1 MKKFLSYL
9 LVAAMAVTALAGCG
23 KKEAGTELTA
33 AKDYLYS
40 MYKDKQGTTPS
51 DFERVSV
58 LNVGGVTYNVDWS
71 VDVKDGVSIVK
82 GAEMTTIDVN
92 EETENAVPYVLTATI
107 SDAKGANVSVT
118 FNHEVPAYHDT
129 TWAEYAEAK
138 AGTVVNCTGVVT
150 GIMSKTNGN
159 SSNCLYFQDADGAYY
174 AYNLGEDP
182 VELGIETGMTVK
194 VSGTKDIYS
203 GTYEIINAKATIVDT
218 NKTEVAAVDYTDL
231 YTNAEDLKD
240 ANLTK
245 AQSLLVSLKGVEITG
260 ADVAN
265 GYFKFKLADKES
277 YVRISS
283 SVCPIVADKDTF
295 ITGHGEHL
303 GWTANVT
310 GILCLYDGAFYLTPV
325 SVDAFEYLSLPER
338 SDEDMCAFEADN
350 LKLSSSYS
358 AETTVELPAEGKG
371 YKDVKIAWTTSD
383 DTFAAIADGVLTIV
397 LPEDENKE
405 VTVTATLTAGAAS
418 LTKEFN
424 FVVEAPS
431 DDLCEAAILDKAFA
445 LEEGKAMSGKQV
457 LRGTVSEIVTEYS
470 DEYKNITVNLEVAG
484 QTIQCFRL
492 EGEGADKLA
501 VGDEITVT
509 GVIKNYKGTVE
520 FDAKSTFS
528 KDTTVEDAK
537 MAVTLEKAFALEE
550 GKAMNGKS
558 VLKGKVTEIVTEY
571 SDEYKN
577 ITVNME
583 VQGQTVQCFRLQGE
597 GADKLAVGDEIVVW
611 GTLKNYKGTVEFDAK
626 CEFSK
631 EKTVDEAKQ
640 TVTLEKAF
648 ALEEGKALNY
658 MSQLTGTITEIPTE
672 YSDEYKNVTVNIDCQ
687 GQTVQCFRLQGEGAD
702 KLAVGDVIT
711 VTGTLK
717 NYKGTVE
724 FDAKCTFTK

>member
-182 VELGIETGMTVK
+182 VDLGIETGMTVK

-203 GTYEIINAKATIVDT
+203 GTYEIINAKATVVDT
-218 NKTEVAAVDYTDL
+218 NKTEVAAADYTDL

-405 VTVTATLTAGAAS
+405 VTLTATLTAGAAS

-640 TVTLEKAF
+640 TVTLDKAF

>member
-58 LNVGGVTYNVDWS
+58 LNVGGVNYDVDWS

-203 GTYEIINAKATIVDT
+203 GTYEIINAKATVVDT
-218 NKTEVAAVDYTDL
+218 NKTEVAAADYTDL

-240 ANLTK
+240 ANLTS
-245 AQSLLVSLKGVEITG
+245 AQSLLVSLNGVEITG

-424 FVVEAPS
+424 FVIEAPS

-640 TVTLEKAF
+640 AVTLEKAF

-672 YSDEYKNVTVNIDCQ
+672 YSDEYKNVTVNIEVQ

>member
-182 VELGIETGMTVK
+182 VDLGIETGMTVK

-203 GTYEIINAKATIVDT
+203 GTYEIINAKATVVDT
-218 NKTEVAAVDYTDL
+218 NKTEVAAADYTDL

-240 ANLTK
+240 ANLTS
-245 AQSLLVSLKGVEITG
+245 AQSLLVSLNGVEITG

-424 FVVEAPS
+424 FVIEAPS

-640 TVTLEKAF
+640 AVTLEKAF

-672 YSDEYKNVTVNIDCQ
+672 YSDEYKNVTVNIEVQ

>member
-129 TWAEYAEAK
+129 TWDEYAEAK

-218 NKTEVAAVDYTDL
+218 NKTEVAAADYTDL

-245 AQSLLVSLKGVEITG
+245 AQSLLVSLNGVEITG

-509 GVIKNYKGTVE
+509 GVLKNYKGPVE

-597 GADKLAVGDEIVVW
+597 GADKLAVGD
-611 GTLKNYKGTVEFDAK
+611 
-626 CEFSK
+626 
-631 EKTVDEAKQ
+631 
-640 TVTLEKAF
+640 
-648 ALEEGKALNY
+648 
-658 MSQLTGTITEIPTE
+658 
-672 YSDEYKNVTVNIDCQ
+672 
-687 GQTVQCFRLQGEGAD
+687 
-702 KLAVGDVIT
+702 VIT

>member
-9 LVAAMAVTALAGCG
+9 LVAAMSVTLLAGCG

-597 GADKLAVGDEIVVW
+597 GADKLAVGD
-611 GTLKNYKGTVEFDAK
+611 
-626 CEFSK
+626 
-631 EKTVDEAKQ
+631 
-640 TVTLEKAF
+640 
-648 ALEEGKALNY
+648 
-658 MSQLTGTITEIPTE
+658 
-672 YSDEYKNVTVNIDCQ
+672 
-687 GQTVQCFRLQGEGAD
+687 
-702 KLAVGDVIT
+702 VIT

>member
-424 FVVEAPS
+424 FVIEAPS

>member
-9 LVAAMAVTALAGCG
+9 LVAAMSVTLLAGCG

-182 VELGIETGMTVK
+182 VDLGIETGMTVK

-203 GTYEIINAKATIVDT
+203 GTYEIINAKATVVDT
-218 NKTEVAAVDYTDL
+218 NKTEVAAADYTDL

-358 AETTVELPAEGKG
+358 AETTVDLPAEGKG

-383 DTFAAIADGVLTIV
+383 DTFAAIVDGVLTIV

-445 LEEGKAMSGKQV
+445 L
-457 LRGTVSEIVTEYS
+457 
-470 DEYKNITVNLEVAG
+470 
-484 QTIQCFRL
+484 
-492 EGEGADKLA
+492 
-501 VGDEITVT
+501 
-509 GVIKNYKGTVE
+509 
-520 FDAKSTFS
+520 
-528 KDTTVEDAK
+528 
-537 MAVTLEKAFALEE
+537 
-550 GKAMNGKS
+550 
-558 VLKGKVTEIVTEY
+558 
-571 SDEYKN
+571 
-577 ITVNME
+577 
-583 VQGQTVQCFRLQGE
+583 
-597 GADKLAVGDEIVVW
+597 
-611 GTLKNYKGTVEFDAK
+611 
-626 CEFSK
+626 
-631 EKTVDEAKQ
+631 
-640 TVTLEKAF
+640 
-648 ALEEGKALNY
+648 
-658 MSQLTGTITEIPTE
+658 
-672 YSDEYKNVTVNIDCQ
+672 
-687 GQTVQCFRLQGEGAD
+687 
-702 KLAVGDVIT
+702 
-711 VTGTLK
+711 
-717 NYKGTVE
+717 
-724 FDAKCTFTK
+724 

>member
-9 LVAAMAVTALAGCG
+9 LIAAMAVTALAGCG
-23 KKEAGTELTA
+23 KKEAGEELTA
-33 AKDYLYS
+33 AKNYLYS

-58 LNVGGVTYNVDWS
+58 LNVNGVSYDVDWS
-71 VDVKDGVSIVK
+71 VDVKEGVTIVK
-82 GAEMTTIDVN
+82 GAEVSTIDVN
-92 EETENAVPYVLTATI
+92 EDTEVAVPYVLTATI
-107 SDAKGANVSVT
+107 KDAKGANVTVS

-129 TWAEYAEAK
+129 TWAEYAEA
-138 AGTVVNCTGVVT
+138 ASGTVVNCTGVVT
-150 GIMSKTNGN
+150 GVMSKANGN

-182 VELGIETGMTVK
+182 VEAGIEVGMTVK
-194 VSGTKDIYS
+194 VSGTKDVYS
-203 GTYEIINAKATIVDT
+203 GTYEIINAKATIVDE
-218 NKTEVAAVDYTDL
+218 NKTEVAAADYTDL
-231 YTNAEDLKD
+231 YTNAADLKD

-245 AQSLLVSLKGVEITG
+245 AQSLLVSLNGVEITSG
-260 ADVAN
+260 DTSN
-265 GYFKFKLADKES
+265 GYYKFKLADKES

-283 SVCPIVADKDTF
+283 SVCPIVADKDAF
-295 ITGHGEHL
+295 IAGHSEHL

-383 DTFAAIADGVLTIV
+383 DTFAAIADGVLNIV
-397 LPEDENKE
+397 LPEDEDKE

-418 LTKEFN
+418 LTKEFT
-424 FVVEAPS
+424 FKIEAPS

-457 LRGTVSEIVTEYS
+457 LRGKVTEIVTPYS

-501 VGDEITVT
+501 VDDEITVT
-509 GVIKNYKGTVE
+509 GIIKNYKGTVE

-528 KDTTVEDAK
+528 KDATVEDAK
-537 MAVTLEKAFALEE
+537 AAVTLEKAFALEE
-550 GKAMNGKS
+550 GKALNGKS

-583 VQGQTVQCFRLQGE
+583 VQGQTIQCFRLQGE
-597 GADKLAVGDEIVVW
+597 GADKLAVGDEIVVI

-631 EKTVDEAKQ
+631 EMTVDEAKQ
-640 TVTLEKAF
+640 AVTLEKAF

-658 MSQLTGTITEIPTE
+658 MSQLTGTITEIPTA
-672 YSDEYKNVTVNIDCQ
+672 YSDEYKNVTVNIEVQ

>member
-9 LVAAMAVTALAGCG
+9 LVAAMSVTLLAGCG

-58 LNVGGVTYNVDWS
+58 LNVGGVNYDVDWS
-71 VDVKDGVSIVK
+71 ADVKDGVSIVK

-92 EETENAVPYVLTATI
+92 EDTENAIPYVLTATI
-107 SDAKGANVSVT
+107 KDAKGATVSVT

-129 TWAEYAEAK
+129 TWAEYAEAA

-260 ADVAN
+260 ADVAS

-338 SDEDMCAFEADN
+338 SDDDMCAFEADN
-350 LKLSSSYS
+350 LKLSTSYS

-383 DTFAAIADGVLTIV
+383 DTFAAIVDGVLTIV

-457 LRGTVSEIVTEYS
+457 LRGKVTEIVTPYS

-501 VGDEITVT
+501 VDDEITVT

-528 KDTTVEDAK
+528 KDATVEDAK

>member
-107 SDAKGANVSVT
+107 SDAKGATVSVT

-182 VELGIETGMTVK
+182 VDLGIETGMTVK

-203 GTYEIINAKATIVDT
+203 GTYEIINAKATVVDT
-218 NKTEVAAVDYTDL
+218 NKTEVAAADYTDL

-457 LRGTVSEIVTEYS
+457 LRGKVTEIVTPYS

-492 EGEGADKLA
+492 EGEGAEKLA
-501 VGDEITVT
+501 VDDEI
-509 GVIKNYKGTVE
+509 
-520 FDAKSTFS
+520 
-528 KDTTVEDAK
+528 
-537 MAVTLEKAFALEE
+537 
-550 GKAMNGKS
+550 
-558 VLKGKVTEIVTEY
+558 
-571 SDEYKN
+571 
-577 ITVNME
+577 
-583 VQGQTVQCFRLQGE
+583 
-597 GADKLAVGDEIVVW
+597 
-611 GTLKNYKGTVEFDAK
+611 
-626 CEFSK
+626 
-631 EKTVDEAKQ
+631 
-640 TVTLEKAF
+640 
-648 ALEEGKALNY
+648 
-658 MSQLTGTITEIPTE
+658 
-672 YSDEYKNVTVNIDCQ
+672 
-687 GQTVQCFRLQGEGAD
+687 
-702 KLAVGDVIT
+702 
-711 VTGTLK
+711 
-717 NYKGTVE
+717 
-724 FDAKCTFTK
+724 